1 MYVEGVWLL
10 VRSPQFATKVF
21 VICPKAELI
30 CISGVVAETV
40 VDVVVRDA
48 GASAERNLAAEVG
61 KEVEAVV
68 VMVFRDG
75 QITVQYEPMDEVR
88 QLAHAAA
95 NAL

>member
-1 MYVEGVWLL
+1 MYVECVGLL
-10 VRSPQFATKVF
+10 VRGPQFATKIF

-68 VMVFRDG
+68 VMVL
-75 QITVQYEPMDEVR
+75 QP
-88 QLAHAAA
+88 
-95 NAL
+95 